1 MKLSAGRNYIVS
13 RSYEEENFHFSG
25 FNFQILMFFTNLDK
39 NL

>member
-1 MKLSAGRNYIVS
+1 MKFPDGRNYIAG

-25 FNFQILMFFTNLDK
+25 FHFMILMFFTNLDK